1 MEGYDARRAYIGAEE
16 WVNKIGADKKQLL
29 ISVDEALEINRK
41 LGLKAFHGGYK
52 VLILCPQKH
61 ES

>member
-1 MEGYDARRAYIGAEE
+1 MLDTAYFGIEDWLG
-16 WVNKIGADKKQLL
+16 KIGADKKQLF

-52 VLILCPQKH
+52 GFDSLVA
-61 ES
+61 